1 MTLGTHSTPSWFLKR
16 RKLPIC
22 HTALIPWM
30 AQFLGT
36 AAWTEVDIEW
46 IVKEEVLK
54 DSKVCF
60 VPFFVVIT
68 L

>member
-1 MTLGTHSTPSWFLKR
+1 
-16 RKLPIC
+16 
-22 HTALIPWM
+22 M